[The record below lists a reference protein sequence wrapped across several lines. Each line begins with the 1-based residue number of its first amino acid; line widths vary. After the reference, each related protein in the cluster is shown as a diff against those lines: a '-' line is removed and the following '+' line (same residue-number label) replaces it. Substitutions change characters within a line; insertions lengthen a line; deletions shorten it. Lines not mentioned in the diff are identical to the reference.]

1 MGHGLVDRA
10 SPRRD
15 MPAVS
20 PPPLRLLDRA
30 LDRELTRACVLVG
43 RASGTLTQV
52 ILSTEVGQHPVDLL
66 WAACD
71 VRAAE
76 LCDEY
81 GVEMLLVEED
91 GRVRIR
97 IDRYLASAPCPVPRS
112 RWRRWWCRW
121 CRRSGASDRQ
131 P

>member
-10 SPRRD
+10 APRREL
-15 MPAVS
+15 PVAVLV
-20 PPPLRLLDRA
+20 PLRLLDRA
-30 LDRELTRACVLVG
+30 LERELTRACALVG
-43 RASGTLTQV
+43 RASGARAQV
-52 ILSTEVGQHPVDLL
+52 ILATEAGPYPVDLL

-91 GRVRIR
+91 GQVRIR
-97 IDRYLASAPCPVPRS
+97 IDRYLAPESASRS
-112 RWRRWWCRW
+112 RWHRWWCRW
-121 CRRSGASDRQ
+121 SGGWGRRA
-131 P
+131 